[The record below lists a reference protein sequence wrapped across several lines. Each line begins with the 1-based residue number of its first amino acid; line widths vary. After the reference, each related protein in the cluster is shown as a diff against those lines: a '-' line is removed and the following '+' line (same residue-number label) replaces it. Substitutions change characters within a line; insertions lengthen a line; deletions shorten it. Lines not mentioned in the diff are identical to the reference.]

1 MVIELGPN
9 AFKPRLSPIQLLL
22 LVQLEHSPKYGYE
35 MLKTIREE
43 LDGVWVP
50 KTGTIY
56 PAIKS
61 LEKHKLI
68 KKYDKE
74 GTDFYKITEEGRD
87 WLLNIP
93 VNQKQNMVFTTK
105 YLTSITKLSSPN
117 LKNNLLK
124 SMIGTDDEHINF
136 FNFIIKILDEDV
148 DKELKLNILKQIS
161 RSYENNLKK
170 VSEMIE
176 EMSGDK

>member
-22 LVQLEHSPKYGYE
+22 LVQLENSPKYGYE

-43 LDGVWVP
+43 LNGVWVP

-56 PAIKS
+56 PALKS

-68 KKYDKE
+68 NKYEKD
-74 GTDFYKITEEGRD
+74 GVDFYNITDEGSD

-93 VNQKQNMVFTTK
+93 VHQKQNMMFAVK
-105 YLTSITKLSSPN
+105 YMISIIKLSSLN
-117 LKNNLLK
+117 LKKSVLT
-124 SMIGTDDEHINF
+124 SMIGTDEEQLNF
-136 FNFIIKILDEDV
+136 MNVVIKLLDDDI
-148 DKELKLNILKQIS
+148 DKELKLTFLKQIS
-161 RSYENNLKK
+161 KNFNNNLKK
-170 VSEMIE
+170 VNNMIE
-176 EMSGDK
+176 EMSDDL